1 MKNSTFAMEIFIK
14 GILIGILVSA
24 PMGPI
29 GVMCVQRTLNEGRMH
44 GFMTGLGATF
54 SDLVYAVLAGVGVG
68 FIVEF
73 LEQNYTPIQIIG
85 SVVILILGY
94 YTFNN
99 NPAKKLKKQELKQDP
114 FLKDFVTSF
123 FLNLSNIGIFVF
135 FLVLFAR
142 FNFIDTDDTAKN
154 IIGFIAIGIGATFWW
169 FLVSYMVGKLRGRF
183 NPRGL
188 MVFNRI
194 FGVILIVIALVG
206 IVTGVW
212 DLCFPK

>member
-1 MKNSTFAMEIFIK
+1 MEIFFK

-54 SDLVYAVLAGVGVG
+54 SDLVYAVLAGLGVG
-68 FIVEF
+68 FVVEF

-85 SVVILILGY
+85 SVVILVFGY

-99 NPAKKLKKQELKQDP
+99 NPSKKLQKQELKQDP
-114 FLKDFVTSF
+114 FLKDFITSF

-135 FLVLFAR
+135 FVVLFAR
-142 FNFIDTDDTAKN
+142 FSFIDTDDNAKN
-154 IIGFIAIGIGATFWW
+154 FIGFAAIGIGATLWW
-169 FLVSYMVGKLRGRF
+169 FLVSYVVGKLRGRF

-188 MVFNRI
+188 MLFNKVLGI
-194 FGVILIVIALVG
+194 ILIVIALVG
-206 IVTGVW
+206 IATGVY
-212 DLCFPK
+212 DLCFVR

>member
-1 MKNSTFAMEIFIK
+1 MEIFIK

-54 SDLVYAVLAGVGVG
+54 SDLVYAVLAGLGVGV
-68 FIVEF
+68 IVEF
-73 LEQNYTPIQIIG
+73 LEKNYTPIQIIG
-85 SVVILILGY
+85 SVVILVLGY

-99 NPAKKLKKQELKQDP
+99 NPAKKLTKQELKQDP
-114 FLKDFVTSF
+114 IWKDFITSF

-135 FLVLFAR
+135 FVVLFAR
-142 FNFIDTDDTAKN
+142 FNFIDTDDTPKN
-154 IIGFIAIGIGATFWW
+154 IIGFIAIGTGAALWW
-169 FLVSYMVGKLRGRF
+169 FLISYMVGKLRGRF

-188 MVFNRI
+188 MLFNRV
-194 FGVILIVIALVG
+194 FGIILIIIALVG
-206 IVTGVW
+206 IATGVY
-212 DLCFPK
+212 DLCLVK